1 MESARTFRQRSDGSD
16 ATYAGDR
23 ETVRRLRPFQRR
35 TEHCGRHSLCHS
47 ADVGVPWG
55 PATCCRG
62 LLRGRPWYRQGAI
75 ELSQPGCCGLR
86 TSCPHAIRTS
96 QVPGHEAVKEVNPM
110 KFRWL
115 IPLAILV
122 PLRLS
127 ATDAPVG
134 ARVATITVNPK
145 EITVLHLRPD
155 FESTIRMPEEVTSV
169 ILGSPGEFKAEHN
182 EGEPEYVY
190 VKPITKQAA
199 QSNLLI
205 ATKSGQHVTLELVSD
220 STGIPNQS
228 QPVDFLIEYR
238 SARSFLIS
246 AESGAPAMP
255 AAAGMVPAHESSGRD
270 TGPELSPLSNLD
282 EEFRQQQKVNAPK
295 WTKWEDKQIETSICD
310 MRQWSNE
317 TVIAYSVLNT
327 SDQPVEIVPPQIQI
341 TGRTASKKKK
351 KEGKGIISDQL
362 EIRDYRLSATRLEPG
377 GRADGVVVFD
387 RPNFKESTEK
397 LFLQIA
403 QADQVDRP
411 ILIRLPF
418 TPPISGDSK

>member
-1 MESARTFRQRSDGSD
+1 MK
-16 ATYAGDR
+16 
-23 ETVRRLRPFQRR
+23 LRWF
-35 TEHCGRHSLCHS
+35 
-47 ADVGVPWG
+47 
-55 PATCCRG
+55 
-62 LLRGRPWYRQGAI
+62 
-75 ELSQPGCCGLR
+75 
-86 TSCPHAIRTS
+86 
-96 QVPGHEAVKEVNPM
+96 
-110 KFRWL
+110 
-115 IPLAILV
+115 IPIAILI

-127 ATDAPVG
+127 ATDAAVG
-134 ARVATITVNPK
+134 ARVATIIINPK
-145 EITVLHLRPD
+145 EITVLHLRPE
-155 FESTIRMPEEVTSV
+155 FESTIRMPEDVTSV

-182 EGEPEYVY
+182 EGEPQYVY
-190 VKPITKQAA
+190 VKPITKEAV

-220 STGIPNQS
+220 GTGIPSQS
-228 QPVDFLIEYR
+228 RPVDFLIEYR

-246 AESGAPAMP
+246 ADSGSLAIS
-255 AAAGMVPAHESSGRD
+255 AAAGKVTARESNDRDAGSG
-270 TGPELSPLSNLD
+270 SPQPSSLD
-282 EEFRQQQKVNAPK
+282 EEFKQQQKLNAPK
-295 WTKWEDKQIETSICD
+295 WARWQDKQIETSIGD
-310 MRQWSNE
+310 IRQWSNE
-317 TVIAYSVLNT
+317 TAISYSILNN

-341 TGRTASKKKK
+341 TGRTATKKRK
-351 KEGKGIISDQL
+351 KEGKGIISDQP

>member
-1 MESARTFRQRSDGSD
+1 
-16 ATYAGDR
+16 
-23 ETVRRLRPFQRR
+23 
-35 TEHCGRHSLCHS
+35 
-47 ADVGVPWG
+47 
-55 PATCCRG
+55 
-62 LLRGRPWYRQGAI
+62 
-75 ELSQPGCCGLR
+75 
-86 TSCPHAIRTS
+86 
-96 QVPGHEAVKEVNPM
+96 M
-110 KFRWL
+110 KLRWL
-115 IPLAILV
+115 ISLAILL

-127 ATDAPVG
+127 ATDTPVG
-134 ARVATITVNPK
+134 ARVATIAINPK
-145 EITVLHLRPD
+145 EITVLHLRPE

-220 STGIPNQS
+220 GAGVSNQS

-238 SARSFLIS
+238 LARSFLIS
-246 AESGAPAMP
+246 SDSETPMP
-255 AAAGMVPAHESSGRD
+255 TAHGNSSAHEISGGNI
-270 TGPELSPLSNLD
+270 GPGSAPLSSLD
-282 EEFRQQQKVNAPK
+282 EEFMQQQKVNTPK
-295 WTKWEDKQIETSICD
+295 WTKWEDKQIATSIGD
-310 MRQWSNE
+310 MRQWSNQ

-327 SDQPVEIVPPQIQI
+327 SDQPVEIVPPQIQM
-341 TGRTASKKKK
+341 TGRTAGKKKK

-362 EIRDYRLSATRLEPG
+362 EIRDYRLSKTRLEPG
-377 GRADGVVVFD
+377 ERIDGVVVFD
-387 RPNFKESTEK
+387 RPNFKQSTEK

-418 TPPISGDSK
+418 TPPISGDGK

>member
-1 MESARTFRQRSDGSD
+1 VKLNWFILIA
-16 ATYAGDR
+16 
-23 ETVRRLRPFQRR
+23 
-35 TEHCGRHSLCHS
+35 
-47 ADVGVPWG
+47 
-55 PATCCRG
+55 
-62 LLRGRPWYRQGAI
+62 LLI
-75 ELSQPGCCGLR
+75 
-86 TSCPHAIRTS
+86 
-96 QVPGHEAVKEVNPM
+96 
-110 KFRWL
+110 
-115 IPLAILV
+115 

-127 ATDAPVG
+127 ATDAAVG
-134 ARVATITVNPK
+134 ARVATITINPK
-145 EITVLHLRPD
+145 EITVLHLRPE

-205 ATKSGQHVTLELVSD
+205 ATRSGQHVTLELVSD
-220 STGIPNQS
+220 GTGIPNQS

-246 AESGAPAMP
+246 SDSGAPATP
-255 AAAGMVPAHESSGRD
+255 AAPSKIPAHEINSADANSGSAALSS
-270 TGPELSPLSNLD
+270 LD

-295 WTKWEDKQIETSICD
+295 WTKWQDKQIETSIGD

-317 TVIAYSVLNT
+317 TAISYSILNS

-341 TGRTASKKKK
+341 TGRDASKKKK

-362 EIRDYRLSATRLEPG
+362 EIRDYRLSITRIEPG